1 MGTGLEVLGTAGL
14 WSPSLGEMLPASPHR
29 VPGTEGDIQPAWGRR
44 CPIPRA
50 SRDTHHSPTDSPHGL
65 TPRTH
70 PTDSPHRLTPRT
82 HPTAP
87 GPSAAAAGS
96 AQTLPQVETK
106 AAGPCPLSPVPRQ
119 LGATALNEGTRA
131 VGSGAAHT
139 HTHRTLTLPLPLPLR
154 SPRLWGS
161 WGFLGGSPVPMV
173 LPAPAVG
180 LGGSQ
185 AQPPQDSHPAK
196 CLGRMWV
203 SPGAFVP

>member
-1 MGTGLEVLGTAGL
+1 MGESPPPGGTGLGTGLEVLGTAGL
-14 WSPSLGEMLPASPHR
+14 WSPSLGEMLPAPPHR

-44 CPIPRA
+44 CPVPRA
-50 SRDTHHSPTDSPHGL
+50 SRDTRHSPTDSPHG
-65 TPRTH
+65 
-70 PTDSPHRLTPRT
+70 LTPRT

-96 AQTLPQVETK
+96 AQTWPQVETK

-139 HTHRTLTLPLPLPLR
+139 HTHRTLTLPLPLLLR

-185 AQPPQDSHPAK
+185 AQPPQDSHSAK
-196 CLGRMWV
+196 CLGRMRV